1 MLKMR
6 SSSSDGGGTLSCG
19 GWSPAISAFHFPISA
34 CIYFGRLGPFF
45 KISKTIF
52 SAVHA
57 SNANIPYA
65 KLITKTCSTT
75 WDSSRTCK
83 PKTVQMASH
92 SLHNWYERRDK
103 WLAIWTV
110 FGLHV
115 LLLYHVVE
123 HVFVIN
129 LVYGMLAFDA
139 LTAEKIA
146 FEKGAEPSKKIG
158 PRWEK
163 AEIAGDCG
171 GGGRG
176 TGGRTTISF

>member
-1 MLKMR
+1 MGHQR
-6 SSSSDGGGTLSCG
+6 SR
-19 GWSPAISAFHFPISA
+19 PFPISA
-34 CIYFGRLGPFF
+34 RIFFGRLGPFF
-45 KISKTIF
+45 KLSKAIF
-52 SAVHA
+52 SAVRA

-146 FEKGAEPSKKIG
+146 FEKGAEPSKKIRAEMG
-158 PRWEK
+158 KGRDRWWPRW
-163 AEIAGDCG
+163 
-171 GGGRG
+171 
-176 TGGRTTISF
+176 TGGRV

>member
-92 SLHNWYERRDK
+92 SLHNCYERRDK
-103 WLAIWTV
+103 WTWTRISFTIIWQPSNSLSDT
-110 FGLHV
+110 
-115 LLLYHVVE
+115 
-123 HVFVIN
+123 
-129 LVYGMLAFDA
+129 AA
-139 LTAEKIA
+139 L
-146 FEKGAEPSKKIG
+146 PQQMRG
-158 PRWEK
+158 PRCWMNRAWFSSWGNGRPICSGNHEK
-163 AEIAGDCG
+163 KCDLN
-171 GGGRG
+171 
-176 TGGRTTISF
+176 